1 MTTQFV
7 VDLARETI
15 MTTLWVVGP
24 LMAVGFVVGMIVS
37 VIQAVMQLQEVTLGF
52 VPKIVALGAA
62 LIGFAHWMLDQLMR
76 YTQLLLGGFDRL
88 L

>member
-62 LIGFAHWMLDQLMR
+62 LIAFAHWMLDQLMR

>member
-15 MTTLWVVGP
+15 FTALWVVGP

-37 VIQAVMQLQEVTLGF
+37 VVQAVMQLQEVTLGF

-62 LIGFAHWMLDQLMR
+62 LIAFAHWMLDQLMR